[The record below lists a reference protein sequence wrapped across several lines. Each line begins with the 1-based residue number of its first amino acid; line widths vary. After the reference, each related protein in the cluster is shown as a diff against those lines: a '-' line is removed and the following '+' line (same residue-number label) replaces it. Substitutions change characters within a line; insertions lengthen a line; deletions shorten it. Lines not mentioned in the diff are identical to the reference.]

1 MLTGGANREEGSTGT
16 SAEGQR
22 ASLET
27 ENAETSL
34 FKPKC
39 WPVCDLN
46 LKLSKWFHIST
57 KEDRIV
63 VGCLVG
69 LDVGMVT
76 ATSRIKDLAVHQLWF
91 HSDGW
96 NDLDVAAVWDISGS

>member
-1 MLTGGANREEGSTGT
+1 MNTDLSCNWASGTRVRADCGGANSEEGCPGT
-16 SAEGQR
+16 RAEGQR

-34 FKPKC
+34 FKQKC

-46 LKLSKWFHIST
+46 LKLSKWFQISR
-57 KEDRIV
+57 KEDGTV

-69 LDVGMVT
+69 LDVGVVT
-76 ATSRIKDLAVHQLWF
+76 ATSRI
-91 HSDGW
+91 
-96 NDLDVAAVWDISGS
+96 